1 MGQILGKEENP
12 WELTEYDE
20 ECPLKIDPFPC
31 NQDQDEGQD
40 VEYDYALQER
50 LGPVDLIKG
59 IS

>member
-40 VEYDYALQER
+40 VEYDYAL
-50 LGPVDLIKG
+50 
-59 IS
+59 